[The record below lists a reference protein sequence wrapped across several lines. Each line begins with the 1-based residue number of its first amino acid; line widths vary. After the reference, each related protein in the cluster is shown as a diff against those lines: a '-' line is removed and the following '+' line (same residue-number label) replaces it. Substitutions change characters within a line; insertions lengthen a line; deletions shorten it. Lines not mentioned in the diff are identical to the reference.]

1 MLLIQRLAE
10 EKIQAALD
18 RGDLDNLPG
27 QGKPLNLDDDRYVP
41 EELRAGFRLLKNA
54 GYLPPEL
61 EIKKEIQQVE
71 ALLLQVES
79 EPQEQQLIKRLNLL
93 RMQLLQN
100 GHDVSLLIQEDQYR
114 QKLLEKI
121 THPDSQ
127 SK

>member
-71 ALLLQVES
+71 ALLIKVES

-100 GHDVSLLIQEDQYR
+100 
-114 QKLLEKI
+114 
-121 THPDSQ
+121 
-127 SK
+127 